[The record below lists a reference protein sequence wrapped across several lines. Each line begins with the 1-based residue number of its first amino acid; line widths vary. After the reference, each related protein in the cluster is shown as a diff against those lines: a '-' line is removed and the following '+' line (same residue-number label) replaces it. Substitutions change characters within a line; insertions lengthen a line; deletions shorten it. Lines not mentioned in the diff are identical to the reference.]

1 MDLAWYIKL
10 NIMVMGF
17 LFVLFLIKQ
26 SNTPAFKLGL
36 QGLFTEDKGR
46 ENKASTELTGD
57 KKSSSVQNKGRKAR
71 IQILDS
77 SKK

>member
-1 MDLAWYIKL
+1 MDLAWYVKL
-10 NIMVMGF
+10 NIMIMGF

-26 SNTPAFKLGL
+26 STTPAFKLGL
-36 QGLFTEDKGR
+36 QGLFTQDK
-46 ENKASTELTGD
+46 EKSVPSLSE
-57 KKSSSVQNKGRKAR
+57 KKDSSQTRGRKAR